1 MEENSLSMGLFQKL
15 FSGEEAHDLVIRNI
29 AIVNPAVSG
38 EPAVGDIFIHDGK
51 IAAETEVAAGAGE
64 IDGTGLVAFPGLVDM
79 HVHLRDPGQTEKED
93 LTSGSKAAAAGGV
106 TTLVAMPN
114 TTPPIDTVEKYNDVT
129 ERSRKIGL
137 VNVLQAG
144 SITRGIKGQE
154 LSDMVQLMDAGC
166 RAFSED
172 GKSVMDSGLLRDAMR
187 LTAENQVPIL
197 AHCEDAN
204 LVRGVMNAGD
214 RARDLGLPG
223 ITNAV
228 ENIIEYR
235 DLELARETWAPL
247 HLCHCSTAESYEL
260 VKAAKEKGVNVTAEV
275 CPHHFILT
283 EDEIRSADDANYKM
297 NPPVRS
303 RRDREALLKGLADGT
318 FEVISTDHAPHT
330 AAEKAKGFMESPFGI
345 VGLETSFALSYT
357 YLVKKGLITLPQLIE
372 KMSVNPARILKID
385 RGDISVGKAAD
396 IAIADIDNPYT
407 IDPNTFFSKG
417 KNTPFGGREVYGKI
431 MMTIHDGRVVFDREK
446 DM

>member
-1 MEENSLSMGLFQKL
+1 MGLFHRK
-15 FSGEEAHDLVIRNI
+15 EKTDADIVIRNVNV
-29 AIVNPAVSG
+29 VNPAG
-38 EPAVGDIFIHDGK
+38 ESRSVGDLFIHEGK
-51 IAAETEVAAGAGE
+51 MAAASDVSTDATE

-93 LTSGSKAAAAGGV
+93 LLSGSRAAAAGGV

-114 TTPPIDTVEKYNDVT
+114 TTPPIDSVEKYRDVT
-129 ERSRKIGL
+129 ERAKKIGL

-144 SITRGIKGQE
+144 SITRGMKGQE
-154 LSDMVQLMDAGC
+154 LSDIVQLMDAGC

-172 GKSVMDSGLLRDAMR
+172 GKSVMDSGLVRDAMR

-197 AHCEDAN
+197 AHCEEAN

-235 DLELARETWAPL
+235 DIELSRETWAPL

-260 VKAAKEKGVNVTAEV
+260 VKMAKEKGIRVTAEV

-283 EDEIRSADDANYKM
+283 EEDIRTADDANYKM

-303 RRDREALLKGLADGT
+303 RRDRDALLKGLTDGT
-318 FEVISTDHAPHT
+318 FDVISTDHAPHT
-330 AAEKAKGFMESPFGI
+330 AAEKSKGFMESPFGI

-357 YLVKKGLITLPQLIE
+357 YLVRKGLLTLPQLIE
-372 KMSVNPARILKID
+372 KMSVNPARILKVD
-385 RGDISVGKAAD
+385 AGDISVGKTAD
-396 IAIADIDNPYT
+396 LVLADIDNPYT
-407 IDPNTFFSKG
+407 IDPALFFSKG
-417 KNTPFGGREVYGKI
+417 KNTPFGGMEVYGKVLL
-431 MMTIHDGRVVFDREK
+431 TVHDGKVVFDRNRDLK
-446 DM
+446 

>member
-1 MEENSLSMGLFQKL
+1 MGLFQKL

-144 SITRGIKGQE
+144 SITRGMKGQE

-283 EDEIRSADDANYKM
+283 EDEIRSADDAN
-297 NPPVRS
+297 
-303 RRDREALLKGLADGT
+303 
-318 FEVISTDHAPHT
+318 
-330 AAEKAKGFMESPFGI
+330 
-345 VGLETSFALSYT
+345 
-357 YLVKKGLITLPQLIE
+357 
-372 KMSVNPARILKID
+372 
-385 RGDISVGKAAD
+385 
-396 IAIADIDNPYT
+396 
-407 IDPNTFFSKG
+407 
-417 KNTPFGGREVYGKI
+417 
-431 MMTIHDGRVVFDREK
+431 
-446 DM
+446 